1 MQLSEN
7 FLNFIEKLNAS
18 STQYLLVGGF
28 AVISYGHNRTTGDM
42 DLWINCT
49 DKNLKRFR
57 DSLLTENYH
66 EADIDEAIEA
76 LRKNMKLSVW
86 LEDDLIELLP
96 VYSSI
101 LSFEDAYAKCKKLE
115 LTEHIVIPVIDIDHL
130 IDTKIKAGRDKDLW
144 DATELKKRR

>member
-1 MQLSEN
+1 MQLTEN
-7 FLNFIEKLNAS
+7 FLNFLERLNAS

-49 DKNLKRFR
+49 DENLERFR
-57 DSLLTENYH
+57 DSLLSENYH
-66 EADIDEAIEA
+66 ESDINEAIEA
-76 LRKNMKLSVW
+76 LHNNMKLSVW
-86 LEDDLIELLP
+86 LEDDLVELLP

-101 LSFEDAYAKCKKLE
+101 LSFDDAYAKCKKLE
-115 LTEHIVIPVIDIDHL
+115 LTETIVIPVIDIDHL